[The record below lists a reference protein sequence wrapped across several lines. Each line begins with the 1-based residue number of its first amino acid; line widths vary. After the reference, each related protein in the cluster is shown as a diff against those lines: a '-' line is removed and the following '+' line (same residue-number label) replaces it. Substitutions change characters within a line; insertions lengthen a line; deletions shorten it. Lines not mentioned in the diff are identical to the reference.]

1 MCMVYSVVQQK
12 GGVGKTTLSVNIGIG
27 LARLGKKVLI
37 IDADSQG
44 SATVSLGFQEPD
56 RLEYTLATVF
66 EKTINDEE
74 IPVTDGIL
82 HHEEGIDVLP
92 GNIELA
98 GVEVSMVNIMSRELM
113 LRQYIHKLK
122 EVYDVIIIDC
132 APALGMITI
141 NALAAAD
148 AAIIPL
154 SSQFLSVKGL
164 EQLIRTIGK
173 VKRQI
178 NPGLTI
184 AGMAL
189 TMVDHRTNYAKDI
202 AKLVEST
209 YGEQIKIFEHQIP
222 MSVRVSECSV
232 VGRSIF
238 KHDPKGKAAIA
249 YEGLTKEVLACG
261 IHE

>member
-1 MCMVYSVVQQK
+1 MCVVYAVVQQK
-12 GGVGKTTLSVNIGIG
+12 GGVGKTTLSVNVAAG
-27 LARLGKKVLI
+27 LVRLGKKVLL

-56 RLEYTLATVF
+56 RLDITLSTIF
-66 EKTINDEE
+66 EQIINDEDV
-74 IPVTDGIL
+74 PVSEGIL
-82 HHEEGIDVLP
+82 HHEEGIDLMP

-98 GVEVSMVNIMSRELM
+98 GVEVSMVNIMSRELI
-113 LRQYIHKLK
+113 LRQYINQMKA
-122 EVYDVIIIDC
+122 VYDVIIIDC
-132 APALGMITI
+132 ASALGMITI

-178 NPGLTI
+178 NPNLSI
-184 AGMAL
+184 AGMAI
-189 TMVDHRTNYAKDI
+189 TMADRRTNYARDI
-202 AKLVEST
+202 IKLVSDA
-209 YGEQIKIFEHQIP
+209 YGDRIHIFQNQIP

-232 VGRSIF
+232 AGCSIYR
-238 KHDPKGKAAIA
+238 HDPKGKAAVA
-249 YEGLTKEVLACG
+249 YEGLTREVLDCG
-261 IHE
+261 LHE

>member
-1 MCMVYSVVQQK
+1 MYGLFCS
-12 GGVGKTTLSVNIGIG
+12 TTLSVNIGIG
-27 LARLGKKVLI
+27 LARLGKKVLL

-122 EVYDVIIIDC
+122 E
-132 APALGMITI
+132 
-141 NALAAAD
+141 
-148 AAIIPL
+148 
-154 SSQFLSVKGL
+154 
-164 EQLIRTIGK
+164 
-173 VKRQI
+173 QI
-178 NPGLTI
+178 LK
-184 AGMAL
+184 ML
-189 TMVDHRTNYAKDI
+189 D
-202 AKLVEST
+202 S
-209 YGEQIKIFEHQIP
+209 
-222 MSVRVSECSV
+222 
-232 VGRSIF
+232 
-238 KHDPKGKAAIA
+238 
-249 YEGLTKEVLACG
+249 
-261 IHE
+261 

>member
-27 LARLGKKVLI
+27 LARLGKKVLL

-122 EVYDVIIIDC
+122 E
-132 APALGMITI
+132 
-141 NALAAAD
+141 
-148 AAIIPL
+148 
-154 SSQFLSVKGL
+154 
-164 EQLIRTIGK
+164 
-173 VKRQI
+173 QI
-178 NPGLTI
+178 LK
-184 AGMAL
+184 ML
-189 TMVDHRTNYAKDI
+189 D
-202 AKLVEST
+202 S
-209 YGEQIKIFEHQIP
+209 
-222 MSVRVSECSV
+222 
-232 VGRSIF
+232 
-238 KHDPKGKAAIA
+238 
-249 YEGLTKEVLACG
+249 
-261 IHE
+261 

>member
-27 LARLGKKVLI
+27 LARLGKKVLL

-98 GVEVSMVNIMSRELM
+98 GVEVSMVNIMRRELM

-122 EVYDVIIIDC
+122 E
-132 APALGMITI
+132 
-141 NALAAAD
+141 
-148 AAIIPL
+148 
-154 SSQFLSVKGL
+154 
-164 EQLIRTIGK
+164 
-173 VKRQI
+173 QI
-178 NPGLTI
+178 LK
-184 AGMAL
+184 ML
-189 TMVDHRTNYAKDI
+189 D
-202 AKLVEST
+202 S
-209 YGEQIKIFEHQIP
+209 
-222 MSVRVSECSV
+222 
-232 VGRSIF
+232 
-238 KHDPKGKAAIA
+238 
-249 YEGLTKEVLACG
+249 
-261 IHE
+261 